1 MALIDLDD
9 DLHDT
14 NHNLA
19 SLDGRRETQTAAI
32 PDGHDAEDSA
42 GSEPDEVGVNPTA
55 RAAAS
60 KNKAQRDAF
69 NDFVKSAEQDEED
82 DEINGTS
89 RKRKRISPADRIIDK
104 AREYQQELFDRAKE
118 ENVIAVLDTGS
129 GKTLVSPRDMPSDG

>member
-1 MALIDLDD
+1 MALIDFDD

-14 NHNLA
+14 NHNLTG
-19 SLDGRRETQTAAI
+19 LDGRRETQTAAT
-32 PDGHDAEDSA
+32 PNGFDAEESA
-42 GSEPDEVGVNPTA
+42 GSEPDEVEVDPTT

-69 NDFVKSAEQDEED
+69 KNFVKSAEQDEED

-89 RKRKRISPADRIIDK
+89 RKRKQISPADRIIDK

-129 GKTLVSPRDMPSDG
+129 GKTLVSPRNMPSDG